1 VTEAKD
7 DAKAPTGSTET
18 DPAADADSDA
28 PASETDPRAKFRA
41 ALERKNATPGTHPGS
56 MANGSNSLKS
66 SNGKRQ
72 RQFRRKSGG

>member
-7 DAKAPTGSTET
+7 DAKAPTGSDENEPAET
-18 DPAADADSDA
+18 DA
-28 PASETDPRAKFRA
+28 ETDPRARFRA

-56 MANGSNSLKS
+56 MANGGNSLKS